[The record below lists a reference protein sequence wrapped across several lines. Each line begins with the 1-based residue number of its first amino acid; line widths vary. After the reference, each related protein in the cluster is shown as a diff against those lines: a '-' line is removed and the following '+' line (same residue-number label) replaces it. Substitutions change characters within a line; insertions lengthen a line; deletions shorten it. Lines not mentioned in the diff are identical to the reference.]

1 MHYGGRRHIE
11 RLTNVLNA
19 LSDESPTGASSQE
32 LQDALDALHAA
43 LLCQTR
49 PVPCPPDF
57 VALLDE
63 ADDLRAAYPVGCN

>member
-19 LSDESPTGASSQE
+19 LGDENPTGTCGRE

-57 VALLDE
+57 VTLLDE
-63 ADDLRAAYPVGCN
+63 VGDLRAAYPVGCN